1 MAGHT
6 GDDGNTVNKKGVHT
20 SVHTSS
26 STKCERDGFAQR
38 LKSARKQNNLSQKE
52 LGDAVGVSTVTIQ
65 NYENG
70 QYPKGEYLIALSR
83 ELGCSTDWLLTGEAR
98 EDLTPR
104 EGHTKGPSRPQ
115 RRNEEQPEKRQANTE
130 NAPGHSESV
139 TDLIWKTGKILESN
153 TSYAWALSANIHAF
167 YQALSSEI
175 KPDRTQLAQ
184 GQIIKRLEELE
195 RRIQS
200 MQGERERPSIRGRL
214 ESDEL
219 GTSEGSD
226 EGGKGDDEEGLSWF

>member
-6 GDDGNTVNKKGVHT
+6 GNDDNSVNKKNVHT
-20 SVHTSS
+20 SVHTSG

-83 ELGCSTDWLLTGEAR
+83 ELGCSTDWLLTGEAN
-98 EDLTPR
+98 EGSTPR
-104 EGHTKGPSRPQ
+104 ETHTKSFFRPQ
-115 RRNEEQPEKRQANTE
+115 RRNEEQPEKRQTNTE

-184 GQIIKRLEELE
+184 GQIIKRLEDLE

-200 MQGERERPSIRGRL
+200 MHDERERPRTRERL
-214 ESDEL
+214 E

-226 EGGKGDDEEGLSWF
+226 EGGRGDNEEGLS